1 MDASRCLVTVKFVDL
16 SIPRVCN
23 GGRQMEDWRSGA
35 HSCVRMTGQ
44 RWLSLPPVLILILR
58 TRLGPGP
65 GLTSR
70 QFPAQST
77 LRVKFSLKE
86 TESEPRR
93 ARAKQSRATACCLS
107 VPDWLRLCSGQKSDC
122 AQLLAL
128 PLPVC
133 ALQAGLTLMPG
144 LTRLL
149 KIQVR
154 CLHAKQPS

>member
-23 GGRQMEDWRSGA
+23 GGRQMEDWRSGT
-35 HSCVRMTGQ
+35 HSDVRMTGQ
-44 RWLSLPPVLILILR
+44 RWLSLLSPLLILILR
-58 TRLGPGP
+58 TRLGP

-93 ARAKQSRATACCLS
+93 ARATQSRATLATAWRSRTGSGSAQDKKVIVLSSELCLCRS
-107 VPDWLRLCSGQKSDC
+107 VLCRRGSRWCRG
-122 AQLLAL
+122 
-128 PLPVC
+128 
-133 ALQAGLTLMPG
+133 LQDF
-144 LTRLL
+144 
-149 KIQVR
+149 
-154 CLHAKQPS
+154 